1 MADKTTYQFN
11 PIQGWTM
18 LATLVTGV
26 GFPEGATRVRLNA
39 LNLLQAVLTV
49 LTEAEAMAQVVVA
62 GSGGPPPAADPN
74 SLVLGTLYKNMMGR
88 PAGVNSY
95 VDTYQAAYAVARWLP
110 ENVTNPY
117 ASDVELFVGQ
127 TPFPQ
132 RAALTPGAL
141 LTVGVIGVAAAA
153 AAALAYWGGKREDAQ
168 ASVQVDTLRALAAV
182 ELAQKIAMEQV
193 AKGQPVDPA
202 VSGLLNDLGRQREV
216 DRSWGWPVALGG
228 AAVLTIGAGGAVVY
242 ATRSRS
248 A

>member
-11 PIQGWTM
+11 PIQGWT
-18 LATLVTGV
+18 LLSVLVTGV
-26 GFPEGATRVRLNA
+26 GFPEGAVRVRLNA

-49 LTEAEAMAQVVVA
+49 LTEAEAMAQVVLA
-62 GSGGPPPAADPN
+62 AAGGPVPVVNPN
-74 SLVLGTLYKNMMGR
+74 DLILGTAYKQMMKL
-88 PAGVNSY
+88 PAGKSSF
-95 VDTYQAAYAVARWLP
+95 VDCYQAAYAVARWLP

-117 ASDVELFVGQ
+117 ASDVELFVPQ
-127 TPFPQ
+127 TPMPQ

-168 ASVQVDTLRALAAV
+168 ASVQVDSLRALAAV
-182 ELAQKIAMEQV
+182 ELAQKVAMAQV
-193 AKGQPVDPA
+193 AKGEPLDPA
-202 VSGLLNDLGRQREV
+202 IQTLLGDLGRQREV

-228 AAVLTIGAGGAVVY
+228 AAVLTVGAGAAVVV
-242 ATRSRS
+242 ATRSKS